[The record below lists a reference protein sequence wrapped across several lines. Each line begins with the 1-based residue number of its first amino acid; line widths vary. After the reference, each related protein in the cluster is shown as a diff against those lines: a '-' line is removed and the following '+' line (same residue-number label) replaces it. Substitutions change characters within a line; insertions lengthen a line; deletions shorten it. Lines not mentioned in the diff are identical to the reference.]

1 MAEHKNSVYRKIS
14 EDISAKI
21 ESGAYAAGA
30 MLEPERKLMEIY
42 GVERTTIRRAL
53 DILAREGKIVK
64 KTGLG
69 SFVTDGNS
77 VPVYKEK
84 AVPVKA
90 EKPAKRKSNVQI
102 TSVNDY
108 ALGAQTIFSELA
120 EAGHK
125 KIMCTGKADELF
137 AAIAGEAAK
146 LGLYDADLFVTV
158 DERNTADYMFERVWS
173 SIRSS
178 KPTAVIAATA
188 EVAHKI
194 IERAERMRIS
204 IPEELTVVA
213 LNTSRASGVCGCI
226 YNGTQE
232 EKKVLDAVSEVSVSV
247 TPVFVQGETFA
258 EAKSGRGGS
267 GSMSAYLL

>member
-1 MAEHKNSVYRKIS
+1 MAQHKNSVYRQIS

-21 ESGAYAAGA
+21 ESGVYAAGA

-53 DILAREGKIVK
+53 DVLARDGKIVK

-69 SFVTDGNS
+69 SFVADGNS
-77 VPVYKEK
+77 VPVYKERVE
-84 AVPVKA
+84 AVKD
-90 EKPAKRKSNVQI
+90 EKPAKRKSNVKI
-102 TSVNDY
+102 SSVNDY
-108 ALGAQTIFSELA
+108 ALGAKTIFRELA

-125 KIMCTGKADELF
+125 KMMCTGKADELF

-178 KPTAVIAATA
+178 KPTVVIAATA
-188 EVAHKI
+188 EVAQKI

-204 IPEELTVVA
+204 VPEELTVAA
-213 LNTSRASGVCGCI
+213 LSTTKASGVCGCI

-232 EKKVLDAVSEVSVSV
+232 EKKVLDAVSAVTVSV
-247 TPVFVQGETFA
+247 TPAFIKGETFA
-258 EAKSGRGGS
+258 EAKSERGGS

>member
-1 MAEHKNSVYRKIS
+1 MAEHKNSVYRQIS
-14 EDISAKI
+14 DDISAKI
-21 ESGAYAAGA
+21 DSGIYAAGA

-53 DILAREGKIVK
+53 DVLAREGKIVK

-69 SFVTDGNS
+69 SFVWDGKG

-84 AVPVKA
+84 EAPVKA
-90 EKPAKRKSNVQI
+90 AKRKSSVKV
-102 TSVNDY
+102 TAVNDY
-108 ALGAQTIFSELA
+108 ALGAKTVFSELA

-125 KIMCTGKADELF
+125 KIMCAGKADELF
-137 AAIAGEAAK
+137 AAIAGEAAR

-158 DERNTADYMFERVWS
+158 DERNTVDYIFERVWS

-188 EVAHKI
+188 EVAVKI
-194 IERAERMRIS
+194 IERAGRMRIS
-204 IPEELTVVA
+204 VPEELTVVA
-213 LNTSRASGVCGCI
+213 LNTSGASGVCGCI

-232 EKKVLDAVSEVSVSV
+232 EKKVLDAASAVAVSV